1 MPKIVNHEERR
12 REVTAVAVELVTSHG
27 RGALTVRNV
36 AKAAGCST
44 TVVSHYFEDMAEL
57 FYETYDYAA
66 RRSSL
71 RIAKALENDPGDV
84 VSLVEAVLPLDK
96 ERTEDWRLWFAFW
109 SEALTT
115 PRYSEE
121 QRRRARNAIVR
132 IETCLRIAV
141 SRGEIDKSVDITSA
155 AERLGALTAGIAS
168 EAIFDPKKWTPARQ
182 RNALRT
188 ELQLLGLH

>member
-12 REVTAVAVELVTSHG
+12 REVTAVAVELVLSRG

-36 AKAAGCST
+36 AEAAGCST
-44 TVVSHYFEDMAEL
+44 TVVSHYFDDMAEL
-57 FYETYDYAA
+57 FYETYDYGA
-66 RRSSL
+66 RRSAA

-84 VSLVEAVLPLDK
+84 VSLIEAVLPLDK

-115 PRYSEE
+115 PRFGEE
-121 QRRRARNAIVR
+121 QRRRAHNAIVR
-132 IETCLRIAV
+132 IETCLRIAA
-141 SRGEIDKSVDITSA
+141 SRGDIDKSADIKSA
-155 AERLGALTAGIAS
+155 ADRLGALIAGIAS
-168 EAIFDPKKWTPARQ
+168 EAVFDPKKWSPARQ
-182 RNALRT
+182 RNALQT